1 MRKYLDKKYNQIAI
15 YCIMIAVAV
24 IIAHEIIYNIP
35 TILSSI
41 SDKIGWVVDAAKP
54 IIVAMIL
61 TYMLNPLVDF
71 FERKYKKVKFL
82 KDKYCRAYAILTTL
96 FITLAIFS
104 AMISLIVFS
113 ITEKLRFANINDLV
127 EIPEKYLE
135 MVNSFYKTTL
145 NRLKSLDI
153 ESKQVQESVTS
164 VTTFI
169 LDKMKFGAG
178 MFITSVSSI
187 TSFIIN
193 FIISSVLTVYFL
205 SDGRVAFKY
214 IKKVLAVTTNEKVF
228 NRINEVSSDANVIF
242 SGYIRGQIIDS
253 LIMMFIM
260 GTGLSI
266 IGLDCAILI
275 GILAGIGNV
284 IPYVGPIIAYGS
296 VTLVSFFT
304 EDWKK
309 FLIAIIFVVFVQ
321 LFDENFIRPKLL
333 GNSIQIQPLWVMVFI
348 VFGSAIGGMLG
359 LILAIPVG
367 ALIKV
372 EFTKYIDKRYENKYN
387 KKGEKKLEEENKLE
401 EDNLENDEL
410 KENELEESKSNN
422 VKLKNDESKI
432 DESKN
437 NELKNNKS
445 KDNKYK
451 NNKSKKRRKK

>member
-15 YCIMIAVAV
+15 YCVIIAVAV
-24 IIAHEIIYNIP
+24 IIANEIIGNFS
-35 TILSSI
+35 TIMDEI
-41 SDKIGWVVDAAKP
+41 SEKIGWVFAAAKP
-54 IIVAMIL
+54 IIIAMIL

-71 FERKYKKVKFL
+71 IEKKYKKVKFL
-82 KDKYCRAYAILTTL
+82 KNKSCRGYAILTTL
-96 FITLAIFS
+96 IITTAIFS

-113 ITEKLRFANINDLV
+113 ITEKLRFANFNDLV
-127 EIPEKYLE
+127 EIPERYLE
-135 MVNSFYKTTL
+135 MINSFYKTIIE
-145 NRLKSLDI
+145 RLKSLDI
-153 ESKQVQESVTS
+153 GSDRVQESVTS
-164 VTTFI
+164 VTSFF

-193 FIISSVLTVYFL
+193 FIISIVLTIYFL

-214 IKKVLAVTTNEKVF
+214 IKKVFSVIF
-228 NRINEVSSDANVIF
+228 NKKIFDRIQEVCEDANVIF

-253 LIMMFIM
+253 LIMMFLM

-266 IGLDCAILI
+266 MGFECAILI

-284 IPYVGPIIAYGS
+284 IPYVGPVIAYGS

-304 EDWKK
+304 GDWKK

-348 VFGSAIGGMLG
+348 VFGSAIGGPLG

-387 KKGEKKLEEENKLE
+387 KKGENILDDEIDDSRLIDDKSDDAKT
-401 EDNLENDEL
+401 DDVTSNDS
-410 KENELEESKSNN
+410 KSNDSKSNN
-422 VKLKNDESKI
+422 ELDNDMI
-432 DESKN
+432 
-437 NELKNNKS
+437 KNNKS
-445 KDNKYK
+445 NI
-451 NNKSKKRRKK
+451 NNSKKKKRKKR